1 MTYWDRVAQRT
12 RWGRYVTDI
21 ERQVILR
28 AEEYAGRPGHGL
40 DLGCGSGRWS
50 KLLGEHGWAMTC
62 IDVSSQALAICQ
74 RNVASAKCILARPK
88 DRSFPVTSNSF
99 SLALCMEVVPLIEA
113 EWFQSEVHR
122 VLAEGGLLI
131 GVYINGCSLR
141 GVASR
146 LKNRLVNGQS
156 SYDFYQSHY
165 SDWKRRLLQVGFEM
179 LHEESCCW
187 GPFTRDS
194 NSPFVPAFAK
204 VERAVRLHRVV
215 TFSPWVVFIARKK
228 IAETRT

>member
-12 RWGRYVTDI
+12 RWGRYVTDV
-21 ERQVILR
+21 ERRVILR
-28 AEEYAGRPGHGL
+28 GQEYAGSPGYAL

-50 KLLGEHGWAMTC
+50 KLLADYGWTMTC

-74 RNVASAKCILARPK
+74 QNVASATCILARSRDKSIPA
-88 DRSFPVTSNSF
+88 SSNSAG
-99 SLALCMEVVPLIEA
+99 LALCMEVVPLIEA
-113 EWFQSEVHR
+113 KWFQSEVHR
-122 VLAEGGLLI
+122 VLSDGGLLI
-131 GVYINGCSLR
+131 GVYINGRSLR
-141 GVASR
+141 GIASR
-146 LKNRLVNGQS
+146 LKNRLLNGQS
-156 SYDFYQSHY
+156 SYNFYQSCY
-165 SDWKRRLLQVGFEM
+165 SDWKRELLQTGFEM

-215 TFSPWVVFIARKK
+215 AFSPWVVFIARKK
-228 IAETRT
+228 LTETRI